1 MYTTLGSTFLFSPPW
16 TISGS
21 RASAGRRPGPG
32 QSNHRRSTGS
42 PPSAVVTKARGCVP
56 LSIFPLPRPIG
67 HSREPRA
74 ESGGADAVEPPAG
87 PIAAATAFAQARAPP
102 CAGMASPNGPGKS
115 RKGRLSR
122 KAKVPPLLS
131 PLVQDAKQVSKAG
144 KGAHVK
150 VGHVVVVVEALVPSW
165 VLKQGRE
172 PIVDERSGPSVE
184 VQHKVV
190 HGRKAKAA
198 QAGRKEGPDVGNVG
212 HGGCGRQVPIVN
224 PLIKVAAM
232 AAAVHV
238 PAFAFRREKR
248 RLAEPWPT
256 AFFLLHSVNKGL
268 KKNDHG
274 WEPVL
279 GNLLRILCLG
289 RPRPGSASLCGRHGP
304 LCVPLHSAERSPG
317 HSGPGR
323 LDLRWRGRLAHR

>member
-1 MYTTLGSTFLFSPPW
+1 MA
-16 TISGS
+16 TIVQANGAVAFDSRDNAPQLRLMEA
-21 RASAGRRPGPG
+21 RASAGRRLSPG

-87 PIAAATAFAQARAPP
+87 PIAAAAAFAQARAPP

-150 VGHVVVVVEALVPSW
+150 VSHVVVVVEALVPSW

-172 PIVDERSGPSVE
+172 PIVDEQSRPSIK

-212 HGGCGRQVPIVN
+212 HGGCGRQVPVVN

-256 AFFLLHSVNKGL
+256 AFFFVALCQQRLE
-268 KKNDHG
+268 KK
-274 WEPVL
+274 
-279 GNLLRILCLG
+279 
-289 RPRPGSASLCGRHGP
+289 
-304 LCVPLHSAERSPG
+304 
-317 HSGPGR
+317 
-323 LDLRWRGRLAHR
+323 

>member
-1 MYTTLGSTFLFSPPW
+1 MHSLYTTLGSTFLFSPPW

-21 RASAGRRPGPG
+21 RASAGRRLSPG

-56 LSIFPLPRPIG
+56 QSIFPLPRPIG

-87 PIAAATAFAQARAPP
+87 PIAAAAAFAQARAPP

-115 RKGRLSR
+115 RKGRFSR

-212 HGGCGRQVPIVN
+212 HGGCGRQVPVVN

-256 AFFLLHSVNKGL
+256 AFFFVALCQQRLE
-268 KKNDHG
+268 KK
-274 WEPVL
+274 
-279 GNLLRILCLG
+279 
-289 RPRPGSASLCGRHGP
+289 
-304 LCVPLHSAERSPG
+304 
-317 HSGPGR
+317 
-323 LDLRWRGRLAHR
+323 